1 MTSTTADLEYAR
13 ECHVPRIR
21 VKSQEVV
28 NGPGTTSTFLRFPD
42 RFTNS
47 ESILTRRKTSSAQ
60 LLDLATKVANTD
72 PVQTVRD
79 LASLLDH
86 CTQQGQKIA
95 ALRPTKN
102 DYSPV
107 NLGTEARS
115 ELG

>member
-1 MTSTTADLEYAR
+1 MFLGFVLNDKKWST
-13 ECHVPRIR
+13 VPE
-21 VKSQEVV
+21 Q
-28 NGPGTTSTFLRFPD
+28 PLHFFRFPD

-47 ESILTRRKTSSAQ
+47 ESILTRRSTSLAQ
-60 LLDLATKVANTD
+60 LLNLATKVASTN

-102 DYSPV
+102 YNSPV
-107 NLGTEARS
+107 NLGKEARS